1 MGTRGFWKFKHQDR
15 QRCELALALALA
27 LRLRC
32 AAPPPSFT
40 YTILRTV
47 YQLALLTGRCRN
59 GNDLLQLCCPLGP
72 CCTVPEPASHRLLET
87 ASTRSYTR
95 LIYKKR
101 NDNSHL
107 TCHADLLPAS
117 CSSFNH
123 ASFAYLCRQSL
134 EHRIAEKSLIHWSRG
149 TLSFVSRAR
158 SFLANAGGH
167 SQPRHKTSQ
176 PSIFL
181 SPSPLCH

>member
-95 LIYKKR
+95 LIYKKVHHPWPHITAPR
-101 NDNSHL
+101 TRTLTVHTHL
-107 TCHADLLPAS
+107 RCPLP
-117 CSSFNH
+117 
-123 ASFAYLCRQSL
+123 Q
-134 EHRIAEKSLIHWSRG
+134 
-149 TLSFVSRAR
+149 AR
-158 SFLANAGGH
+158 SEMK
-167 SQPRHKTSQ
+167 PEK
-176 PSIFL
+176 
-181 SPSPLCH
+181 